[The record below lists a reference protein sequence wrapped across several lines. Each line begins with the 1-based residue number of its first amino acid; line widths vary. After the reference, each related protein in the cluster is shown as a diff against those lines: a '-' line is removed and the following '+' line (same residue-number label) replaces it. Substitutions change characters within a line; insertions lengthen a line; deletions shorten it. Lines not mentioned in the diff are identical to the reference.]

1 MYLHDWG
8 DKVKNCNFCQQRQ
21 PTGKNI
27 EKKHTLIGLWELY

>member
-1 MYLHDWG
+1 MYLHNWG
-8 DKVKNCNFCQQRQ
+8 DKVKNCNFRE